1 MRTRTF
7 LLAALLAH
15 GLAAQQPATPAPP
28 TKPAEPCTLKVP
40 TSLSVNMGST
50 PVLECD
56 CRITA
61 FKGTIYSRW
70 GQQVFATEDPAQFPA
85 GLLAV
90 EKLQPGSYMWVVEY
104 TAIHVSEP
112 VERKSTG
119 YINVL

>member
-7 LLAALLAH
+7 LLAALLAQ
-15 GLAAQQPATPAPP
+15 GLAAQQPATPAPQ
-28 TKPAEPCTLKVP
+28 TKPAEPCALKVP
-40 TSLSVNMGST
+40 NTISLDE
-50 PVLECD
+50 VLKPTMECD

-61 FKGTIYSRW
+61 FKGTLYSRW

-85 GLLAV
+85 GLLTV

-104 TAIHVSEP
+104 TAIHLPEP